1 MSVAQTHSRS
11 IDFLLEK
18 AGPVIR
24 YRLQKELLQNL
35 SPSAEEA
42 LLEQITRLPAF
53 QLVQSYVKP
62 DGYIGRGMHSWD
74 HWRGQTL
81 HETPFQ
87 DGECAARLL
96 SYYRIPQTH
105 PMVSNFVAALRDEA
119 ILREEFSY
127 IPPEI
132 PRFEKRFLGL
142 NSGNC
147 LMALIYTLQAMLGYG
162 DDIEELRGFQE
173 ICLQG
178 FRQAGAIASLEEITH
193 YNPRLKRK
201 YNVPYIEAD
210 TYFPNLYTLATLAYT
225 RSWRTREN
233 IDLLARSLNHI
244 NAVMKPDNEMQ
255 IRIAGKFSGPCFALA
270 RPLRPFDVNVIDTIA
285 YRRPLSEIAMTGA
298 GDQVEIIRQSVT
310 AVEEA
315 LQGDGILRMNLQQP
329 HNKRYSPLKL
339 PPHPTAYTDV
349 RLETEDSS
357 PTALACDLTFWAV
370 ELLFL
375 VERGGFA

>member
-35 SPSAEEA
+35 SPSEEEA

-96 SYYRIPQTH
+96 SYYRIPKTH

-119 ILREEFSY
+119 VLREEFSY

-132 PRFEKRFLGL
+132 PRFEKRFL
-142 NSGNC
+142 
-147 LMALIYTLQAMLGYG
+147 A
-162 DDIEELRGFQE
+162 
-173 ICLQG
+173 
-178 FRQAGAIASLEEITH
+178 
-193 YNPRLKRK
+193 
-201 YNVPYIEAD
+201 
-210 TYFPNLYTLATLAYT
+210 ATA
-225 RSWRTREN
+225 
-233 IDLLARSLNHI
+233 
-244 NAVMKPDNEMQ
+244 
-255 IRIAGKFSGPCFALA
+255 
-270 RPLRPFDVNVIDTIA
+270 
-285 YRRPLSEIAMTGA
+285 
-298 GDQVEIIRQSVT
+298 
-310 AVEEA
+310 
-315 LQGDGILRMNLQQP
+315 
-329 HNKRYSPLKL
+329 
-339 PPHPTAYTDV
+339 
-349 RLETEDSS
+349 
-357 PTALACDLTFWAV
+357 
-370 ELLFL
+370 
-375 VERGGFA
+375 